1 MTTSVFDEKNINPN
15 NEMLSET
22 LGETKKYWEKIK
34 DHLTKEYGELTQDWK
49 FYSKKSGWILKILRR
64 KRNLFFF
71 IPLEGYFRLS
81 FVFGDK
87 AINEIE
93 KSDLPENIKEALRNA
108 RKYAEGRGLQ
118 VDIKSGENID
128 VVKKLVEIKVKN

>member
-1 MTTSVFDEKNINPN
+1 
-15 NEMLSET
+15 MLSET

-87 AINEIE
+87 AVNEIE

-118 VDIKSGENID
+118 VVVKSGENID
-128 VVKKLVEIKVKN
+128 IVKKLVEIKVKN